1 MMNGF
6 GKMHKRLL
14 IPGPTEV
21 SQDIL
26 NEQAR
31 PVISHRGREFTALYT
46 GIIDKLSKFLQL
58 PNHYKATVTTSSG
71 TLWFDIVGRSIV
83 KEKALLCVN
92 GAFSLRFAETVR
104 SCGKQTDFLEV
115 DWGKAIK
122 PNMIAEKL
130 DSGKYDTLAICQNES
145 STGVRNP
152 VYEVGKMVRRDYPD
166 VMLAVD
172 SVSGMAGDK
181 ILPSE
186 IGCDVIFAS
195 TQKCFALPPGL
206 AVGAVSERALKRAK
220 EVPNRGAY
228 TDLVENFNYYEK
240 NHQTPFTP
248 CIPLLFAMD
257 KRLDLMLA
265 ETYEA
270 IYQRH
275 KAMAEYTQKWAKKNF
290 AMFPEP
296 GYESVTVSC
305 IQNTLGKSVRELNEK
320 LAAKGYMI
328 SNGYGK
334 LAEKTFR
341 IGHMGEWT
349 LPGIQ
354 EVLAAINEIWELPK

>member
-1 MMNGF
+1 
-6 GKMHKRLL
+6 MHKRLL

-26 NEQAR
+26 KEQAR

-46 GIIDKLSKFLQL
+46 EIINKLEKFLQL
-58 PNHYKATVTTSSG
+58 PDDYKATVTTSSG

-83 KEKALLCVN
+83 KEKALVCVN
-92 GAFSLRFAETVR
+92 GAFSLRCAETIR
-104 SCGKQTDFLEV
+104 ACGKLTDFLEV

-122 PNMIAEKL
+122 PEMIAEKL
-130 DSGKYDTLAICQNES
+130 HSGNHDTICICQNES

-152 VYEVGKMVRRDYPD
+152 VYEVGKLIRNEFPD
-166 VMLAVD
+166 VMLAID
-172 SVSGMAGDK
+172 SVSGMAGDR

-186 IGCDVIFAS
+186 IGADVIFAS
-195 TQKCFALPPGL
+195 TQKCFALPPG
-206 AVGAVSERALKRAK
+206 ATVAAVSERALNRAK

-228 TDLVENFNYYEK
+228 TDLAENFSYYEK
-240 NHQTPFTP
+240 SHQTPYTP
-248 CIPLLFAMD
+248 CISLLFAM
-257 KRLDLMLA
+257 KRRLDLMLA

-270 IYQRH
+270 IYLRH
-275 KAMAEYTQKWAKKNF
+275 KAMAEYTQQWAKKNF
-290 AMFPEP
+290 AMFSEP

-305 IQNTLGKSVRELNEK
+305 IQNTIGKNVRELNEK
-320 LAAKGYMI
+320 LATKGYMI

-349 LPGIQ
+349 LSGIQ
-354 EVLAAINEIWELPK
+354 QVLALIDEIWELPR

>member
-1 MMNGF
+1 
-6 GKMHKRLL
+6 MHKRLL

-21 SQDIL
+21 SEEIL
-26 NEQAR
+26 REQTR
-31 PVISHRGREFTALYT
+31 PVISHRGKEFVALYS
-46 GIIDKLSKFLQL
+46 GIIDKLCSFLQL
-58 PNHYKATVTTSSG
+58 PSDYRATVTTSSG

-83 KEKALLCVN
+83 KDKALCCIN
-92 GAFSLRFAETVR
+92 GAFASRFGETVR
-104 SCGKQTDFLEV
+104 ACGKQADFLEV
-115 DWGKAIK
+115 EWGKALK

-130 DSGKYDTLAICQNES
+130 DSGAYDTLVLCHNES

-152 VYEVGKMVRRDYPD
+152 IYEIGKMVRNDYPE
-166 VMLAVD
+166 VMLAID

-181 ILPSE
+181 VLPSE
-186 IGCDVIFAS
+186 IGSDVIFAS

-206 AVGAVSERALKRAK
+206 AVGIVSERALERAK

-240 NHQTPFTP
+240 NHQTPFAP

-275 KAMAEYTQKWAKKNF
+275 KSMAEYTRQWARKHF

-305 IQNTLGKSVRELNEK
+305 IQNTLGKSIRELNEK

-328 SNGYGK
+328 SKGSGK

-354 EVLAAINEIWELPK
+354 EVLAAIDEIWELPN

>member
-1 MMNGF
+1 MKNGF

-21 SQDIL
+21 SPDIL

-31 PVISHRGREFTALYT
+31 PIISHRGREFTGLYT
-46 GIIDKLSKFLQL
+46 GIIDRLREFLQL
-58 PNHYKATVTTSSG
+58 PNDYKATITTSSG

-83 KEKALLCVN
+83 KEKALICVN

-104 SCGKQTDFLEV
+104 ACGKQADFLEV
-115 DWGKAIK
+115 DWGKAVK
-122 PNMIAEKL
+122 PEMIAAKL
-130 DSGKYDTLAICQNES
+130 DTGNYDTLAICQNES

-152 VYEVGKMVRRDYPD
+152 VYEIGKMIRRDYPD
-166 VMLAVD
+166 IILAID
-172 SVSGMAGDK
+172 SVSGMGGDM
-181 ILPSE
+181 ILPSK

-206 AVGAVSERALKRAK
+206 AVGAVNERALGRAR
-220 EVPNRGAY
+220 EVPNRGSY
-228 TDLVENFNYYEK
+228 TDLVENISYYEK
-240 NHQTPFTP
+240 NHQTPYTP

-275 KAMAEYTQKWAKKNF
+275 KSMADYTQKWARKYF
-290 AMFPEP
+290 AMFSEP

-305 IQNTLGKSVRELNEK
+305 IRNTLGKNVRELNEK
-320 LAAKGYMI
+320 LAAKCYLI

-334 LAEKTFR
+334 LSEQTFR

-349 LPGIQ
+349 LPGIKD
-354 EVLAAINEIWELPK
+354 VLASIDEIWELPK

>member
-1 MMNGF
+1 MKNGF
-6 GKMHKRLL
+6 GKMHRRLL

-21 SQDIL
+21 SPSIL
-26 NEQAR
+26 NEQTR
-31 PVISHRGREFTALYT
+31 PMISHRGKEFTSLYT
-46 GIIDKLSKFLQL
+46 GIIDKLGNFLQL
-58 PNHYKATVTTSSG
+58 PKDYKVTITTSSG

-83 KEKALLCVN
+83 KEKALICVN

-104 SCGKQTDFLEV
+104 ACGKQADFLEV
-115 DWGKAIK
+115 EWGKAVK
-122 PNMIAEKL
+122 PDMIAEKL
-130 DSGKYDTLAICQNES
+130 DSHDYDTLAICQNES

-152 VYEVGKMVRRDYPD
+152 VYEIGKMIRDDYSD
-166 VMLAVD
+166 IMLAID

-206 AVGAVSERALKRAK
+206 AVGAVSERALERAK
-220 EVPNRGAY
+220 AIPNRGAY
-228 TDLVENFNYYEK
+228 TDLVENFSYYEK
-240 NHQTPFTP
+240 NHQTPYTP
-248 CIPLLFAMD
+248 CIPLFFALD
-257 KRLDLMLA
+257 KRLDLMST

-275 KAMAEYTQKWAKKNF
+275 KDMAEYTQRWGKKNF
-290 AMFPEP
+290 TMFSEP

-305 IQNTLGKSVRELNEK
+305 IQNTLGKSVRDLNEK

-341 IGHMGEWT
+341 IGHMGEWA
-349 LPGIQ
+349 LSGIRD
-354 EVLAAINEIWELPK
+354 VLAAIDEIWELPK